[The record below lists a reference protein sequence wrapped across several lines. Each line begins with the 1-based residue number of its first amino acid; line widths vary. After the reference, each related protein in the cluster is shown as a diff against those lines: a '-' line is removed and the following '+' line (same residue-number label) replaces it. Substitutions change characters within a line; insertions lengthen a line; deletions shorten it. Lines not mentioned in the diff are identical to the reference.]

1 MGNQVSE
8 EKRISID
15 ADDALVEE
23 YRREMAARVAEEGT
37 PPTEAG
43 PEIKDDYVM
52 RCLNNNELGDGML
65 FAAMYRNKHVYVG
78 QTGEWM
84 YWDGHHWHIDDI
96 DKAHQ
101 ALADVEGVAQHY
113 ARVADVYT
121 ARAKDAEAGGA
132 PNQATALKNKAD
144 MLRRRVNRLRSQAGR
159 LRCLDFAK
167 TNSEAP
173 LAIRGDEIDRAPW
186 MLPVA
191 NGVIDLHTG
200 ELTPGRPED
209 YLLRYSPIRWEGLD
223 APCPEWERYVTEVMG
238 DDQEMAAFLQRV
250 FGYGVTGLSREH
262 VFLVLYGRG
271 RNGKSVMVEIIQ
283 QVLGVENGAA
293 ALAAPIQ
300 SEMLLDQGKNRN
312 ASGPT
317 PDIMALRGLRIAVAS
332 ETDEGQKFSSS
343 RVKWF
348 SGGDTLTGR
357 SPYDKRLIS
366 FAPTHLLC
374 LLTNNKPHAPANDFP
389 FWERLLLVDFPL
401 SFVDREPQNEYER
414 PMDKDLKNLLLQ
426 ELPGILAWLV
436 RGCLA
441 WQERG
446 LDPPVKV
453 RDAIAAYRR
462 DEDLLA
468 DFIDDACKLYP
479 DAPDKRTSATELYDA
494 FCHWFRENVSAKKT
508 IAQKRFAKMVQER
521 FKRERKGGIY
531 YYYGIAITQQY
542 ENRMLEGRDD

>member
-1 MGNQVSE
+1 MDD
-8 EKRISID
+8 EKRILTG
-15 ADDALVEE
+15 ADEALVEE
-23 YRREMAARVAEEGT
+23 YRREMEARVKEEG
-37 PPTEAG
+37 PVAKPGE
-43 PEIKDDYVM
+43 PDIPDSYVE
-52 RCLNNNELGDGML
+52 RCLHYNELGDGML
-65 FAAMYRNKHVYVG
+65 FATMYRNKHVYVG
-78 QTGEWM
+78 QMGEWM
-84 YWDGHHWHIDDI
+84 YWDQHHWHIEDI
-96 DKAHQ
+96 DKGLRAM
-101 ALADVEGVAQHY
+101 ADVEGVAQHY
-113 ARVADVYT
+113 ARVADTY
-121 ARAKDAEAGGA
+121 AAKAKDAEAEG
-132 PNQATALKNKAD
+132 NKDRATSLKNKAD
-144 MLRRRVNRLRSQAGR
+144 MLRRRVNRLRSQPGR

-167 TNSEAP
+167 SNREAP
-173 LAIRGDEIDRAPW
+173 LAIRGDEIDRMPW

-191 NGVIDLHTG
+191 NGVIDLRTG

-209 YLLRYSPIRWEGLD
+209 CLLRYSPITWEGLD

-238 DDQEMAAFLQRV
+238 DDPEMAAFLQRV
-250 FGYGVTGLSREH
+250 FGYGITGLSREH

-283 QVLGVENGAA
+283 KVLGVENGAA

-366 FAPTHLLC
+366 FPPTHLLC

-401 SFVDREPQNEYER
+401 SFVDRAPQNENER
-414 PMDKDLKNLLLQ
+414 PMDKGLKDRLLK

-441 WQERG
+441 WQDRG

-468 DFIDDACKLYP
+468 DFIEDACELHP
-479 DAPDKRTSATELYDA
+479 DDPDKRTTATALYDA

-508 IAQKRFAKMVQER
+508 IAQKRFAKMAQER
-521 FKRERKGGIY
+521 FRRDRKGGVY
-531 YYYGIAITQQY
+531 YYYGITVAQHY
-542 ENRMLEGRDD
+542 ETRMLESRDD

>member
-1 MGNQVSE
+1 MEE
-8 EKRISID
+8 EKRTLTG
-15 ADDALVEE
+15 ADEELVEE
-23 YRREMAARVAEEGT
+23 YRREMAARVKEEE
-37 PPTEAG
+37 PTAKPGE
-43 PEIKDDYVM
+43 PEIPDSYVES
-52 RCLNNNELGDGML
+52 CLGNNELGDGML
-65 FAAMYRNKHVYVG
+65 FASLYRNKHVYVG

-84 YWDGHHWHIDDI
+84 YWDRHHWHIEDI
-96 DKAHQ
+96 DKAHK

-113 ARVADVYT
+113 ARVADALAVK
-121 ARAKDAEAGGA
+121 AKDAEAAG
-132 PNQATALKNKAD
+132 NKDRATTLKNKVD
-144 MLRRRVNRLRSQAGR
+144 MLHRRVNRLRTQAGR

-167 TNSEAP
+167 SNREAP
-173 LAIRGDEIDRAPW
+173 LAIRGDEIDREPW

-191 NGVIDLHTG
+191 NGVIDLRTG
-200 ELTPGRPED
+200 ELIPGRPED
-209 YLLRYSPIRWEGLD
+209 YLLRYSPITWAGLD
-223 APCPEWERYVTEVMG
+223 APCPEWERYVAEVMG

-250 FGYGVTGLSREH
+250 FGYGITGLSREH

-283 QVLGVENGAA
+283 KVLGVENGAA

-317 PDIMALRGLRIAVAS
+317 PDIMSLRGLRIAVAS

-366 FAPTHLLC
+366 FPPTHLLC

-401 SFVDREPQNEYER
+401 SFVDRSPQNENER
-414 PMDKDLKNLLLQ
+414 RMDKDLKDRLLR

-436 RGCLA
+436 RGCLL
-441 WQERG
+441 WQQQG

-468 DFIDDACKLYP
+468 DFIEDACELHPDNP
-479 DAPDKRTSATELYDA
+479 DARTTATDLYDA

-508 IAQKRFAKMVQER
+508 IAQKRFSKMVQER
-521 FKRERKGGIY
+521 FRRDRKGGVY
-531 YYYGIAITQQY
+531 YYYGLTVTQQY
-542 ENRMLEGRDD
+542 ERRMQDARDD

>member
-1 MGNQVSE
+1 M
-8 EKRISID
+8 
-15 ADDALVEE
+15 VEE
-23 YRREMAARVAEEGT
+23 YRREMSARVAEEG
-37 PPTEAG
+37 PVAKPGE
-43 PEIKDDYVM
+43 PEIKDSYIE
-52 RCLNNNELGDGML
+52 RCLVNNELGDGML

-84 YWDGHHWHIDDI
+84 YWDGHHWQLEDI
-96 DKAHQ
+96 DKAHH
-101 ALADVEGVAQHY
+101 AMADVEGVAQHY
-113 ARVADVYT
+113 ARVADAY
-121 ARAKDAEAGGA
+121 ADRAKEAEEEADKRRA
-132 PNQATALKNKAD
+132 AMLKTKAE

-167 TNSEAP
+167 SNREAP
-173 LAIRGDEIDRAPW
+173 LAIRGDEIDRQPW

-191 NGVIDLHTG
+191 NGVIDLRTG

-209 YLLRYSPIRWEGLD
+209 YLLRYSPVAWDGLD

-238 DDQEMAAFLQRV
+238 DDPEMAAFLQRV
-250 FGYGVTGLSREH
+250 FGYGITGLSREH

-283 QVLGVENGAA
+283 YVLGVANGAA

-366 FAPTHLLC
+366 FPPTHLLC

-401 SFVDREPQNEYER
+401 SFVDRAPQNENER
-414 PMDKDLKNLLLQ
+414 PMDKGLKDRLLQ

-441 WQERG
+441 WQQQG

-468 DFIDDACKLYP
+468 DFIEDACELHP
-479 DAPDKRTSATELYDA
+479 DDPEQRTSATKLYDA
-494 FCHWFRENVSAKKT
+494 FSYWFRENVSAKKT
-508 IAQKRFAKMVQER
+508 IAQKRFSKLVQER
-521 FKRERKGGIY
+521 FRRERKGGIY
-531 YYYGIAITQQY
+531 YYYGIGLTQHY
-542 ENRMLEGRDD
+542 EKRMLADRDD

>member
-1 MGNQVSE
+1 MDNDKITRAGS
-8 EKRISID
+8 
-15 ADDALVEE
+15 DDALMEE
-23 YRREMAARVAEEGT
+23 YQREMAARVAEEG
-37 PPTEAG
+37 PLPTVAE
-43 PEIKDDYVM
+43 PEITDAYVE
-52 RCLNNNELGDGML
+52 RCLNNNELGDGIL
-65 FAAMYRNKHVYVG
+65 FAALHRNKHIYVG
-78 QTGEWM
+78 QAGEWM

-96 DKAHQ
+96 DKAHR
-101 ALADVEGVAQHY
+101 ALADVENVSQEY
-113 ARVADVYT
+113 LRVADAYE
-121 ARAKDAEAGGA
+121 AKRKEAERADDKKLEER
-132 PNQATALKNKAD
+132 LKNKAEL
-144 MLRRRVNRLRSQAGR
+144 LRRRVNRLRSQAGR

-167 TNSEAP
+167 TNSVAP

-191 NGVIDLHTG
+191 NGVIDLRTG
-200 ELTPGRPED
+200 DLTAGRPED
-209 YLLRYSPIRWEGLD
+209 YLLRYSPIRWEGID

-238 DDQEMAAFLQRV
+238 DDPEMAAFLQRV
-250 FGYGVTGLSREH
+250 FGYGITGLSREH

-271 RNGKSVMVEIIQ
+271 RNGKSIMVEIIQ

-293 ALAAPIQ
+293 ALAAPVQ
-300 SEMLLDQGKNRN
+300 SEMLLEQGKNRN

-366 FAPTHLLC
+366 FQPTHLLC

-389 FWERLLLVDFPL
+389 FWERLLLVDFPI
-401 SFVDREPQNEYER
+401 SFVDRAPQNENER
-414 PMDKDLKNLLLQ
+414 RMDKGLKDRLLQ

-441 WQERG
+441 WQEKG

-468 DFIDDACKLYP
+468 DFIEDACTLYP
-479 DAPDKRTSATELYDA
+479 DAPEQRTSATDLYDA
-494 FCHWFRENVSAKKT
+494 FCHWFRESVSAKKT
-508 IAQKRFAKMVQER
+508 IAQKRFSKMMQER

-531 YYYGIAITQQY
+531 YYYGIGVTQQY
-542 ENRMLEGRDD
+542 ENRMLEARDD

>member
-1 MGNQVSE
+1 MMTE
-8 EKRISID
+8 AD
-15 ADDALVEE
+15 AALVEE
-23 YRREMAARVAEEGT
+23 YRREMAARVAEEG
-37 PPTEAG
+37 PVAKPGE
-43 PEIKDDYVM
+43 PEIKDSYVE
-52 RCLNNNELGDGML
+52 RCLDNNELGDGML

-84 YWDGHHWHIDDI
+84 YWDGHHWQLEDI
-96 DKAHQ
+96 DKAHH
-101 ALADVEGVAQHY
+101 AMADVEGVAQHY
-113 ARVADVYT
+113 ARVADAY
-121 ARAKDAEAGGA
+121 ADRAKEAEEEADKRRA
-132 PNQATALKNKAD
+132 AMLKTKAE

-167 TNSEAP
+167 SNRETP
-173 LAIRGDEIDRAPW
+173 LAIRGDEIDRQPW

-191 NGVIDLHTG
+191 NGVIDLRTG
-200 ELTPGRPED
+200 ELTTGRPED
-209 YLLRYSPIRWEGLD
+209 YLLRYSPVAWEGLD

-238 DDQEMAAFLQRV
+238 DDPEMAAFLQRV
-250 FGYGVTGLSREH
+250 FGYGITGLSREH

-283 QVLGVENGAA
+283 HVLGVANGAA

-366 FAPTHLLC
+366 FPPTHLLC

-401 SFVDREPQNEYER
+401 SFVDRAPQNENER
-414 PMDKDLKNLLLQ
+414 PMDKGLKDRLLQ

-441 WQERG
+441 WQQQG

-468 DFIDDACKLYP
+468 DFIEDACELHP
-479 DAPDKRTSATELYDA
+479 DDPEQRTSATTLYDA

-508 IAQKRFAKMVQER
+508 IAQKRFSKLVQER
-521 FKRERKGGIY
+521 FRRDRKGGTY
-531 YYYGIAITQQY
+531 YYYGIGLTQHY
-542 ENRMLEGRDD
+542 EKRMLADRDD